1 LRDGCTTSAAVLV
14 LMVLSY
20 CSPHRLPAPVA
31 KVVRA
36 QVPSFEHVFVVV
48 EENENFSNVVGN
60 TRDMPYLNHLAADYG
75 LATNYYANT
84 HPSINNY
91 FILTAGRNGT
101 RRPWIRTLSDL
112 YPFDVEGENI
122 ASLLSEKGK
131 TWKSYA
137 EDLPLAG
144 YVGDD
149 RLPYLK
155 RHNPFAYFANVRD
168 SAAERENIV
177 PFATFKRDL
186 QNGSLPA
193 YSFIVPDVYSDGH
206 NDPATHSI
214 ASCGDRRALRDID
227 SWLRDNIDPLIKSRI
242 FREGGLLLIVFDEA
256 CEDGPD
262 ADWVFDPT
270 TPAIRGGGRVAA
282 LVVSSRTPPGTRS
295 NEVYHHEAILRLS
308 LRVLGIEQLPG
319 LAASSPDMDRFFPKN
334 GGGGGSP

>member
-1 LRDGCTTSAAVLV
+1 VLRDGCTTSAAVLV

-101 RRPWIRTLSDL
+101 RRPWIRSLSNL

-144 YVGDD
+144 YVG
-149 RLPYLK
+149 RSSGY
-155 RHNPFAYFANVRD
+155 RHF
-168 SAAERENIV
+168 
-177 PFATFKRDL
+177 
-186 QNGSLPA
+186 
-193 YSFIVPDVYSDGH
+193 
-206 NDPATHSI
+206 
-214 ASCGDRRALRDID
+214 
-227 SWLRDNIDPLIKSRI
+227 
-242 FREGGLLLIVFDEA
+242 
-256 CEDGPD
+256 
-262 ADWVFDPT
+262 
-270 TPAIRGGGRVAA
+270 
-282 LVVSSRTPPGTRS
+282 
-295 NEVYHHEAILRLS
+295 
-308 LRVLGIEQLPG
+308 
-319 LAASSPDMDRFFPKN
+319 
-334 GGGGGSP
+334 